1 MQVNGLRVEE
11 NLRMKTNVHRIEP
24 GSKVRI
30 DDLDPDATPLC
41 DDKSEG
47 KERSA
52 AIAARLGDL
61 QELLYAEHRHNILII
76 LQGMDTSGKDGTVR
90 HVMSGVSPAGVRV
103 VSFKKP
109 SPEELDHDFL
119 WRVHA
124 KTPGNGEI
132 AVFNRSHY
140 EDVLVVRVHEL
151 VKEKVWRKRYDQINA
166 FEETLTAAG
175 TIILKF
181 FLNISRDEQRKRLQA
196 RIDDPTKQWKF
207 QHGDIE
213 ERKLWDDY
221 MKAYEDMLEKT
232 STDHAPWYAIPSDAK
247 WYRNLVIGAV
257 IVETL
262 ESLGMEYPKV
272 DLSAEVVK

>member
-1 MQVNGLRVEE
+1 
-11 NLRMKTNVHRIEP
+11 MKTNVHRIEP

-47 KERSA
+47 KEKSA
-52 AIAARLGDL
+52 AIEERIGKL
-61 QELLYAEHRHNILII
+61 QELLYAEHIHKILIV

-109 SPEELDHDFL
+109 TPEELDHDFL

-166 FEETLTAAG
+166 FEETLAAAG
-175 TIILKF
+175 TVILKF
-181 FLNISRDEQRKRLQA
+181 FLHISKAEQRKRLQE
-196 RIDDPTKQWKF
+196 RIDDPTKHWKF
-207 QHGDIE
+207 QHGDLD

-221 MKAYEDMLEKT
+221 MRAYEEMLEKT
-232 STDHAPWYAIPSDAK
+232 STKHAPWYAIPSDAK

-262 ESLGMEYPKV
+262 ESLGMEYPSV
-272 DLSAEVVK
+272 DLSKEVVE

>member
-1 MQVNGLRVEE
+1 
-11 NLRMKTNVHRIEP
+11 MKTNVHRIEP

-30 DDLDPDATPLC
+30 GDLDPDATPLC
-41 DDKSEG
+41 GDKSGG
-47 KERSA
+47 KEKSA
-52 AIAARLGDL
+52 AIAERLGKL
-61 QELLYAEHRHNILII
+61 QELLYAEHVHKILIV

-90 HVMSGVSPAGVRV
+90 HVMSGVSPAGVHV
-103 VSFKKP
+103 VSFKTP
-109 SPEELDHDFL
+109 SREELDHDFL

-151 VKEKVWRKRYDQINA
+151 VKEKVWRKRYEQINA
-166 FEETLTAAG
+166 FEETLAAAG
-175 TIILKF
+175 TVILKF
-181 FLNISRDEQRKRLQA
+181 FLNISRDEQRKRLQE
-196 RIDDPTKQWKF
+196 RIDDPTKHWKF

-232 STDHAPWYAIPSDAK
+232 STEHAPWYAIPSDAK

-262 ESLGMEYPKV
+262 ESLGMAYPKT
-272 DLSAEVVK
+272 DLSKEVVE

>member
-1 MQVNGLRVEE
+1 MNT
-11 NLRMKTNVHRIEP
+11 KVHRIDP
-24 GSKVRI
+24 GSKVHLK
-30 DDLDPDATPLC
+30 DFDPDAAPLC
-41 DDKSEG
+41 GDKGEG
-47 KERSA
+47 KLQCVALE
-52 AIAARLGDL
+52 ARLGEL
-61 QELLYAEHRHNILII
+61 QELLYAEHRHKVLII

-109 SPEELDHDFL
+109 TEEELDHDYL

-124 KTPGNGEI
+124 KVPGSGEI

-166 FEETLTAAG
+166 FERMLTASG
-175 TIILKF
+175 TVILKF
-181 FLNISRDEQRKRLQA
+181 FLNISRTEQRKRLQE
-196 RIDDPTKQWKF
+196 RIDDPKKHWKF

-221 MKAYEDMLEKT
+221 MDAYEDLLEKT
-232 STDHAPWYAIPSDAK
+232 STKHAPWYVIPANAK
-247 WYRNLVIGAV
+247 WYRNLVVADV
-257 IVETL
+257 ITDAL
-262 ESLGMEYPKV
+262 EGLGMHYPQV
-272 DLSAEVVK
+272 DLSGEVVE

>member
-1 MQVNGLRVEE
+1 
-11 NLRMKTNVHRIEP
+11 MKTNVHRIEP

-30 DDLDPDATPLC
+30 GDLDPEVTLLC
-41 DDKSEG
+41 DDKADG
-47 KERSA
+47 KAKSA
-52 AIAARLGDL
+52 ELQLRLGEL
-61 QELLYAEHRHNILII
+61 QELLFAEHRRKVLII

-90 HVMSGVSPAGVRV
+90 HVMSATSPAGVRV
-103 VSFKKP
+103 VSFKTP
-109 SPEELDHDFL
+109 TAEELDHDFL

-151 VKEKVWRKRYDQINA
+151 VDEKVWRKRYDQINA
-166 FEETLTAAG
+166 FEKTLAASG
-175 TIILKF
+175 TLILKF
-181 FLNISRDEQRKRLQA
+181 FLHISKSEQRKRLQE
-196 RIDDPTKQWKF
+196 RIDDPKKHWKF

-221 MKAYEDMLEKT
+221 MAAYDDVLERT
-232 STDHAPWYAIPSDAK
+232 STKHAPWYAIPSDAK
-247 WYRNLVIGAV
+247 WYRNLVISAV
-257 IVETL
+257 IVDAL

-272 DLSAEVVK
+272 DLSAEVVE

>member
-1 MQVNGLRVEE
+1 
-11 NLRMKTNVHRIEP
+11 MKTNVHRIEP

-30 DDLDPDATPLC
+30 DDLDPDAKPLC

-47 KERSA
+47 KEKSA
-52 AIAARLGDL
+52 AIAERLGKL
-61 QELLYAEHRHNILII
+61 QELLYAEHIHKILIV

-109 SPEELDHDFL
+109 TPEELDHDFL

-151 VKEKVWRKRYDQINA
+151 IKEKVWRKRYDQINA
-166 FEETLTAAG
+166 FEETLAAAG
-175 TIILKF
+175 TVILKF
-181 FLNISRDEQRKRLQA
+181 FLHISKAEQRKRLQE
-196 RIDDPTKQWKF
+196 RIDDPTKHWKF
-207 QHGDIE
+207 QHGDLD

-221 MKAYEDMLEKT
+221 MRAYEEMLEKT
-232 STDHAPWYAIPSDAK
+232 STKHAPWYAIPSDAK

-262 ESLGMEYPKV
+262 ESLGMEYPSV
-272 DLSAEVVK
+272 DLSKEVVE